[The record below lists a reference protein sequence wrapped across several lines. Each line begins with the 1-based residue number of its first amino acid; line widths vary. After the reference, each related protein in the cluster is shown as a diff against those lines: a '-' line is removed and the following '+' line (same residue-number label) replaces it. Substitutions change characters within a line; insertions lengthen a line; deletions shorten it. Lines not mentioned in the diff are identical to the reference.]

1 MKKVKDKSLL
11 FIQGNYL
18 RELRK
23 RYTELSQEQVGKSV
37 GMSKQWLSDIENGKN
52 DIFFTDMVKVIEL
65 YGVDVDKAVKEL
77 RRRMFEQ
84 K

>member
-1 MKKVKDKSLL
+1 ML

-23 RYTELSQEQVGKSV
+23 RYTELSLEQVGKSV

>member
-1 MKKVKDKSLL
+1 MKKAKDKSLL